1 MLRTETISVLVVDD
15 HEVVRHGLAIFLH
28 AFDDLAL
35 AGEASNGLEAIR
47 LCNELNPDVILMDIL
62 MPEMDGITATRI
74 IKENHPDV
82 QIIALT
88 SFKDENMAQ
97 AAAQAGAVDC
107 LRKDA
112 SIDKLADAIRAAYI
126 AEK

>member
-1 MLRTETISVLVVDD
+1 MLRTGSISVLVVDD

-47 LCNELNPDVILMDIL
+47 LCDELHPDVILMDIL

-74 IKENHPDV
+74 IKQNHPKV
-82 QIIALT
+82 QVIALT

-112 SIDKLADAIRAAYI
+112 SIDKLAEAIRSACN
-126 AEK
+126 ED